1 MACVNNDNTH
11 AIWKT
16 EILQTLKVVV
26 STGLFNTYYQL
37 YVGTPLI
44 VHIYG

>member
-16 EILQTLKVVV
+16 EIPQTLKVVV
-26 STGLFNTYYQL
+26 STGHFNTYYQL

-44 VHIYG
+44 VYLCD